1 AAGDADQVAVGLREV
16 AKELCSVQQGRNLA
30 RFHEANVQ
38 RSTFDVQRSNAELL
52 PGSARSP
59 RVGDRVL
66 AIADFP
72 AKDCFGETPKP
83 ARETRAL
90 PGKSWERFR
99 QSRSVRG
106 YFPGIRS
113 RI

>member
-1 AAGDADQVAVGLREV
+1 
-16 AKELCSVQQGRNLA
+16 LA

-83 ARETRAL
+83 ARETRGYPENPASGFARL
-90 PGKSWERFR
+90 GL
-99 QSRSVRG
+99 SVAT
-106 YFPGIRS
+106 FPESGVGFDNE
-113 RI
+113 